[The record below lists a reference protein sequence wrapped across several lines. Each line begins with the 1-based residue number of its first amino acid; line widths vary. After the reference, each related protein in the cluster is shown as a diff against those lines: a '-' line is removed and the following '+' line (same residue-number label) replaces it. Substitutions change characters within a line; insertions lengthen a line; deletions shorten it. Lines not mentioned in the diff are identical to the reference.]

1 MIIMNAT
8 LWITIKIF
16 IELPYCASQSK
27 RAESA
32 AVQQGQQP

>member
-1 MIIMNAT
+1 
-8 LWITIKIF
+8 LITIKIF

-32 AVQQGQQP
+32 AVQQGRQP